1 MQSIRNY
8 QIFLEQAASAAVL
21 TLGLGNE
28 YFCRPQPLKEA
39 KTTSK
44 ELIPSAFGETRIIA
58 AVTPYEVNMLS

>member
-1 MQSIRNY
+1 MQSIRNW

-39 KTTSK
+39 K
-44 ELIPSAFGETRIIA
+44 IA
-58 AVTPYEVNMLS
+58 YFAA